1 MTYKRLK
8 KCASLLYFFLLVYI
22 VFFIKRRSGY
32 QDYRKT
38 INFYPLKDK
47 LPNLKTIN
55 GNDLSKHVDF
65 FMDVFGNILM
75 FIPMPFALIWLFTS
89 KLSYSTIFLFVVLA
103 SLSIEIIQYLFNKG
117 VSDIDD
123 IFLNTIGG
131 SIGLIVFHYSV
142 QIKKAK

>member
-1 MTYKRLK
+1 
-8 KCASLLYFFLLVYI
+8 

>member
-1 MTYKRLK
+1 M
-8 KCASLLYFFLLVYI
+8 LYFSLLVYI

-38 INFYPLKDK
+38 INLYPLKDK
-47 LPNLKTIN
+47 LPNLKTFN
-55 GNDLSKHVDF
+55 ANDLTKHVDF

-75 FIPMPFALIWLFTS
+75 FIPFPFALIWLFTS
-89 KLSYSTIFLFVVLA
+89 KISYSKYFLFIVLT

-123 IFLNTIGG
+123 IILNIIGG
-131 SIGLIVFHYSV
+131 SIGLLVLHYLI
-142 QIKKAK
+142 QIKKAT